1 MTGAWLRENIR
12 PRIRVVCDND
22 YCGDPD
28 GVVQIAHHLLCDSVE
43 TPFVISSAVGRHHF
57 EWTADCPTRGV
68 GVVRRVAELVGRADL
83 RVVEGS
89 ALPMPSTVEPA
100 ASEAVDALIAEA
112 MRDDIDLPLFLTC
125 GGGLTA
131 VASAYLIEPRIAD
144 RLTLV
149 WIGGEKPGTTDLPDD
164 VRWRETNTNI
174 DLTAARVVF
183 DSPIPLWQVPAGV
196 YDAPMVS
203 RAEWATRVRPHGPLG
218 THLFDVIAA
227 RVDMLSRGINLGETY
242 CMGDNPLVL
251 LTALTGSYSPTP
263 STSTWVDLPR
273 PRLDDRGLAVDN
285 PGGSPMRRFT
295 GLDVRLLLEDFY
307 ARVLLRAGAAG

>member
-1 MTGAWLRENIR
+1 MTGWEVT
-12 PRIRVVCDND
+12 PRLRVVSDND

-28 GVVQIAHHLLCDSVE
+28 GLVQLAHLLLCDSAEV
-43 TPFVISSAVGRHHF
+43 PLVISSAVGTAHF
-57 EWTADCPTRGV
+57 EWTPDCPERGAREA
-68 GVVRRVAELVGRADL
+68 RRVAELAGRPEV
-83 RVVEGS
+83 RVAAGS
-89 ALPMPSTVEPA
+89 PTPMPSAHEPA
-100 ASEAVDALIAEA
+100 RSEAVDALIAEA
-112 MRDDIDLPLFLTC
+112 MRDDTDLPLFLTC

-251 LTALTGSYSPTP
+251 LTALTGSYSSTP

-273 PRLDDRGLAVDN
+273 PRLDARGLAVDN
-285 PGGSPMRRFT
+285 PDGSPMRRFT